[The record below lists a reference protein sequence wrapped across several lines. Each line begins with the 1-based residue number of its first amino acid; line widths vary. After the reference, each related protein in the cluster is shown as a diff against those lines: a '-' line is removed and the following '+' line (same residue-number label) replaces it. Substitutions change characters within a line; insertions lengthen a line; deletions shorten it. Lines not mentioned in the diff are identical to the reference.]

1 MSEEPIVE
9 VALRQLSLQ
18 QSMDISAGVRPR
30 AGWADDFPQRGDIAA
45 TRYTSSASDTERFP
59 WSASWLI
66 IVNGLVAGTI
76 GFKGAPLRGE
86 LEVGYGVVP
95 SLQGRGVAT
104 HSLGQLLELVRE
116 YPVTAETASW
126 NVAPRF

>member
-66 IVNGLVAGTI
+66 IVNGLVAGT
-76 GFKGAPLRGE
+76 
-86 LEVGYGVVP
+86 
-95 SLQGRGVAT
+95 
-104 HSLGQLLELVRE
+104 LLELVRE

-126 NVAPRF
+126 NVASQRVVQKAGFTEFARRTTEEDGELIVWRFTSTSL